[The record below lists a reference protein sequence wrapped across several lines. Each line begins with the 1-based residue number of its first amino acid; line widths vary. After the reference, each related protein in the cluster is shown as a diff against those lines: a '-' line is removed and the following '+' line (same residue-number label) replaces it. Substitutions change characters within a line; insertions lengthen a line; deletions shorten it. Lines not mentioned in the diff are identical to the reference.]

1 MKKDLVTSPFSLY
14 SLAMSLIPFPA
25 DSADYE
31 EYVSVMEAMADEVEA
46 SVPDCEPVHS
56 DARYTDAE
64 VYPES
69 QYGGDG
75 PWNAD
80 EESDEL
86 RQRESDDY
94 WQSMSEHAD
103 EPREEPDAHDDS
115 DPYGCDDHYSEYG
128 MDGCCGDF

>member
-1 MKKDLVTSPFSLY
+1 
-14 SLAMSLIPFPA
+14 MSLIPFPA

-31 EYVSVMEAMADEVEA
+31 EYVSVMEAMADEAEA
-46 SVPDCEPVHS
+46 STPDPEPS
-56 DARYTDAE
+56 GWS
-64 VYPES
+64 P
-69 QYGGDG
+69 
-75 PWNAD
+75 D